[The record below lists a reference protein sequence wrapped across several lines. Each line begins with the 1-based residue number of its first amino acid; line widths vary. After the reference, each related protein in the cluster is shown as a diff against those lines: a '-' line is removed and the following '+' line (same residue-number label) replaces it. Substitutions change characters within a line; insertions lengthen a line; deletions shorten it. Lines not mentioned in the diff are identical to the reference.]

1 MLLAG
6 ASHCPGPYGSTTRL
20 PAAPWPSQR
29 SWVKLWPTSVPNLTT
44 PLLFLP
50 HFPPRNVSIQ
60 GSYYTTA
67 PTERAALY
75 LPSTSPDKQLPSF
88 CSAQQRLLLQPC
100 YLHHAFLFLKVLI
113 IKKIYIFSLF
123 FCFVLFLFFKSS
135 FVPGSVLLF
144 CVFFLKYLSPST
156 GRGGGSWLCT
166 MPANGRPPN
175 EMHGV
180 WRCTRKSRD
189 GFGGILRAAP
199 PGGNHPT
206 VHPQPLHGPKRC
218 VRHWVAQPGGSWP
231 PLGGAHHLHH
241 H

>member
-1 MLLAG
+1 MAG

-29 SWVKLWPTSVPNLTT
+29 SWVKLWPTSVPSLIT

-88 CSAQQRLLLQPC
+88 CSAQQRLLVQPC

-144 CVFFLKYLSPST
+144 FKSISALPHGEEV
-156 GRGGGSWLCT
+156 GSGSAQCLP
-166 MPANGRPPN
+166 MGARP
-175 EMHGV
+175 M
-180 WRCTRKSRD
+180 RCM
-189 GFGGILRAAP
+189 GFGGALGRA
-199 PGGNHPT
+199 GMG
-206 VHPQPLHGPKRC
+206 
-218 VRHWVAQPGGSWP
+218 
-231 PLGGAHHLHH
+231 LGAL
-241 H
+241 